1 MEEKLMKEKLMEL
14 EKRLNILEKQMESL
28 GVEIV
33 PGSDEVKT
41 ENEELHQA
49 LSKTGEGARA
59 LTGVGIKMFK
69 KGLSGLGKQLSK
81 LDDTNKV
88 VIDGEGEQ
96 N

>member
-1 MEEKLMKEKLMEL
+1 MEEKLIEEKLMEL
-14 EKRLNILEKQMESL
+14 ERRLDILEKQMESL

-33 PGSDEVKT
+33 PGSDGVNT
-41 ENEELHQA
+41 EDEEFHQA

-81 LDDTNKV
+81 LDDTDK
-88 VIDGEGEQ
+88 IAIEGKGEQ

>member
-1 MEEKLMKEKLMEL
+1 MEEKLIEEKLLKL
-14 EKRLNILEKQMESL
+14 ERRLNVLEKQMKSL

-33 PGSDEVKT
+33 PGSDGVKT
-41 ENEELHQA
+41 EDEEFHQA

-81 LDDTNKV
+81 LDDTDK
-88 VIDGEGEQ
+88 IAFDEEGEQ